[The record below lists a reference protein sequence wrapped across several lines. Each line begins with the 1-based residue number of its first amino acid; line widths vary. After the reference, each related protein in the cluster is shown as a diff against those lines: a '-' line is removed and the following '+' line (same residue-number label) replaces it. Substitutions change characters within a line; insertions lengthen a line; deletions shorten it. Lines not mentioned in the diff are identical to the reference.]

1 VTPEQEEQLISQLP
15 RLFPDYEPVARLGRG
30 AFGAVVAARNRVSG
44 QDVAV
49 KMLGPGHPVAD
60 FLREADILGQLSEN
74 PHVVRVRYYLERGGQ
89 TIIVMERLAGNLVN
103 ADLTPADACVVGV
116 AVGHALVAAHGLRIL
131 HRDIKPANVL
141 VSEGGIPKVTDFG
154 IAKLF
159 EGTSASATG
168 AAGTYRYMAPEQF
181 SSDRLGPGTD
191 LYALGIML
199 YELVEGRHPLGL
211 ATTAAEWMRAHLDGR
226 PYETSRIPGTVGE
239 VIMSTLAKDRAA
251 RPASAAEFVNRLTM
265 AATKD
270 FGRNWLR
277 LSRFRL
283 LPEAIPTDAP
293 VAATLL
299 TSTRRPATA
308 SPGLHQSSRPP
319 AVADPGPVVAVSP
332 TQSRLDR
339 FGHATETDRHLLGA
353 LSSNA
358 TQCAHLSQP
367 RLRRPKRPRRSRFH
381 RARPACGLRSG
392 GTINFFGWR
401 PHCSRSPLLPSCR
414 PSRSS
419 AAHGDSP
426 RRLPR
431 RRNPISG
438 GGHVLCFLLR
448 RMSRQGWSG
457 AVGGTLG
464 LVPGRRFF
472 LDMVYIRHWD
482 ELVDHSTDDGRI
494 CRNHPRRRDGGL

>member
-1 VTPEQEEQLISQLP
+1 MPQRAWPVGHTTGPHGTSRPGHSTGAQRLNRGTGVTPEQEEQLISQLP

-116 AVGHALVAAHGLRIL
+116 AVGHALAAAHGLRIL

-319 AVADPGPVVAVSP
+319 AVADPGPVVAVSNP
-332 TQSRLDR
+332 EPIGPFRSRHRDR
-339 FGHATETDRHLLGA
+339 QAPPRGA
-353 LSSNA
+353 LIKRH
-358 TQCAHLSQP
+358 TV
-367 RLRRPKRPRRSRFH
+367 RPPKPTP
-381 RARPACGLRSG
+381 AKAPQEAAQKPLPPRPASVRLMFRR
-392 GTINFFGWR
+392 N
-401 PHCSRSPLLPSCR
+401 HKLLWLATALFTLAFVAFLPALTFV
-414 PSRSS
+414 
-419 AAHGDSP
+419 AAHG
-426 RRLPR
+426 
-431 RRNPISG
+431 
-438 GGHVLCFLLR
+438 
-448 RMSRQGWSG
+448 
-457 AVGGTLG
+457 G
-464 LVPGRRFF
+464 L
-472 LDMVYIRHWD
+472 
-482 ELVDHSTDDGRI
+482 SSSAS
-494 CRNHPRRRDGGL
+494 